1 MQIIINALALS
12 YSKILKLAWF
22 CNLKLIELLVMV
34 LNFNKQLI
42 GRLKMVKMC
51 NYIFNS
57 HDSNH
62 WLTNRRECQIQ
73 QLNKKQ

>member
-51 NYIFNS
+51 NYIFNKVMILII
-57 HDSNH
+57 D
-62 WLTNRRECQIQ
+62 LQIEG
-73 QLNKKQ
+73 NVKFSS